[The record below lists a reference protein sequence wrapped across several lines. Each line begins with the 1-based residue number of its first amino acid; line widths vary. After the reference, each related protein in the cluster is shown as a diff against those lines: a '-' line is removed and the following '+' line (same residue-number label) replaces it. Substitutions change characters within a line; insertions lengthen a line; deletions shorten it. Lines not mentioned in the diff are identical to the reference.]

1 MARAEYGRRNSAGA
15 SLIDKARELFGDWVE
30 PVEDMNATSPNEI
43 VGLDKDVYQVVRKYL
58 DDHDE
63 SSSKLRLSVVYDSIQ
78 RSNSSLKRRPRKQL
92 EDSIDR
98 VIDVIRK
105 DEEPD
110 DDDMAELEGD
120 FAMDEP
126 QEKKDRSGDWMNRQI
141 VKGWGIPTATG
152 ETSKKRDAEKSKE
165 ERDSKKQKKAEARGS
180 KIDTAAPTGVTLD
193 DLGGVTK
200 VKEQLKEHLVLPL
213 LMSHVYVNRKIP
225 IPRGI
230 LLHGPPGCGKTV
242 ISRAFA
248 AELGV
253 PFIEILGPSVVSGM
267 SGESEKQ
274 IREHFEKAKAVAPC
288 LLFIDEID
296 VIAPKRDSAQS
307 QMEKRIVA
315 QLLISMDSLAM
326 EGNNGKPVIVLAAT
340 NRPDSLDPALR
351 RGGRFDTEINMGV
364 PNELTRRSILKA
376 LTREIKLSPDVDFG
390 VLARRTAGFVGADL
404 KDLVSKAGTWSM
416 DEFRRALEKQAASVE
431 TTMEID
437 DDTDTQVNQS
447 IRRLITRVRD
457 TEAQPPEGY
466 EDIALAME
474 AFEAVLPTITPS
486 SKREGFA
493 TVPDTTWRDVGAL
506 SGIREA
512 LEMAICEPIKD
523 PVKFAKFGITAP
535 TGVLLWGPPGC
546 GKTLL
551 AKAVA
556 AESKANFISVKG
568 PELLN
573 KYVGESERALRQVF
587 ERARSSVPCVIFFD
601 EFDALVPKRS
611 TELHEA
617 SARVVNTLLTEF
629 DGLSMRSGIY
639 VIAATNRPEMIDE
652 AMLRPGRLET
662 LLYVKLPKPEERVDI
677 LRALIRQRGVI
688 NPELAEIARLDA
700 CKDFSG
706 ADLESLLRK
715 AGQHALSRRGEM
727 VELVDFEEAAKTL
740 KPSVG
745 DVKKYERLQDRFGTN
760 R

>member
-1 MARAEYGRRNSAGA
+1 MSSRGRS
-15 SLIDKARELFGDWVE
+15 SLKQ
-30 PVEDMNATSPNEI
+30 
-43 VGLDKDVYQVVRKYL
+43 GLDREIYQVVLKYL
-58 DDHDE
+58 DDKNE
-63 SSSKLRLSVVYDSIQ
+63 SPLKLRPTAVYDYIS
-78 RSNSSLKRRPRKQL
+78 RSNSSLKRRSKKQL
-92 EDSIDR
+92 EDSIER
-98 VIDVIRK
+98 VIDALRDDASGD
-105 DEEPD
+105 DEDE
-110 DDDMAELEGD
+110 MAELEGE
-120 FAMDEP
+120 FGSDEKSK
-126 QEKKDRSGDWMNRQI
+126 EGKSTDWMNRQI
-141 VKGWGIPTATG
+141 VNQWATPTANG
-152 ETSKKRDAEKSKE
+152 EKSEKNKKRDGEKAKGERESK
-165 ERDSKKQKKAEARGS
+165 RQKKSSAPAPDA
-180 KIDTAAPTGVTLD
+180 KINIAPPTGVCLK
-193 DLGGVTK
+193 DLGGVGK
-200 VKEQLKEHLVLPL
+200 VKRQLKEHLVLPL
-213 LMSHVYVNRKIP
+213 LSPQEYVDRKIP

-274 IREHFEKAKAVAPC
+274 VREHFERAKEVAPC
-288 LLFIDEID
+288 LIFIDEID
-296 VIAPKRDSAQS
+296 VIAPKRDNAQS

-315 QLLISMDSLAM
+315 QLLISMDSLSM
-326 EGNNGKPVIVLAAT
+326 DTNDGKPVIVLAAT

-364 PNELTRRSILKA
+364 PNESMRELILKA
-376 LTREIKLSPDVDFG
+376 LTREPKLTDDVNFTA
-390 VLARRTAGFVGADL
+390 LAKRTAGFVGADL

-416 DEFRRALEKQAASVE
+416 DQYREALEKQAAE
-431 TTMEID
+431 GEMDID
-437 DDTDTQVNQS
+437 DQANRDEDFAVDRS
-447 IRRLITRVRD
+447 IARLIKRVRD
-457 TEAQPPEGY
+457 TEASRPEGF
-466 EDIALAME
+466 EDTAISME

-506 SGIREA
+506 ANVREE

-523 PVKFAKFGITAP
+523 PQKFANYGISAP

-573 KYVGESERALRQVF
+573 KYVGESERALRQIF
-587 ERARSSVPCVIFFD
+587 LRARSSVPCVIFFD

-611 TELHEA
+611 TDLHEA
-617 SARVVNTLLTEF
+617 SARVVNTLLTEL
-629 DGLSMRSGIY
+629 DGLSEREGIY
-639 VIAATNRPEMIDE
+639 LIAATNRPEMIDE
-652 AMLRPGRLET
+652 AMMRPGRLET
-662 LLYVKLPKPEERVDI
+662 LLYVELPKPEERVDI
-677 LRALIRQRGVI
+677 LKALIRQRGVI
-688 NPELAEIARLDA
+688 DVELAEIGRRDE

-715 AGQHALSRRGEM
+715 AGQHALRRRAAKIE
-727 VELVDFEEAAKTL
+727 EVDFVEAARNI

-745 DVKKYERLQDRFGTN
+745 DIRKYEKLRERFEAKLW
-760 R
+760 

>member
-1 MARAEYGRRNSAGA
+1 MVSKGRP
-15 SLIDKARELFGDWVE
+15 SLQA
-30 PVEDMNATSPNEI
+30 
-43 VGLDKDVYQVVRKYL
+43 GLDKEVYQVVRKYL
-58 DDHDE
+58 DEKNE
-63 SSSKLRLSVVYDSIQ
+63 SPLKLRLSTVYDYIQ
-78 RSNSSLKRRPRKQL
+78 RSNSSLKRRPKKQL

-98 VIDVIRK
+98 VIDVIREDESG
-105 DEEPD
+105 DEED
-110 DDDMAELEGD
+110 ELAELEGN

-126 QEKKDRSGDWMNRQI
+126 KDRSSDWMNRQI
-141 VKGWGIPTATG
+141 VNQWATPTATNG
-152 ETSKKRDAEKSKE
+152 EKSEKSKKRDSGKSKE
-165 ERDSKKQKKAEARGS
+165 ERESKRQKKMAAQEN
-180 KIDTAAPTGVTLD
+180 KIETAAPTGVTLE
-193 DLGGVTK
+193 DLGGVGK

-213 LMSHVYVNRKIP
+213 LCPQEYANRKIP

-253 PFIEILGPSVVSGM
+253 PFVEILGPSVVSGM

-274 IREHFEKAKAVAPC
+274 VREHFERAKEVAPC
-288 LLFIDEID
+288 LIFIDEID

-364 PNELTRRSILKA
+364 PSEQMRKSILQA
-376 LTREIKLSPDVDFG
+376 LTREPKLSEDVDFDI
-390 VLARRTAGFVGADL
+390 LAKRTAGFVGADL

-416 DEFRRALEKQAASVE
+416 DQYRRALEKQAASAE
-431 TTMEID
+431 GTMDID
-437 DDTDTQVNQS
+437 NEAPLNADDLMNQS
-447 IRRLITRVRD
+447 IRRLIVRAKD
-457 TEAQPPEGY
+457 TEAPRPEGF
-466 EDIALAME
+466 EDTVISME

-506 SGIREA
+506 EGVREE

-523 PVKFAKFGITAP
+523 PAKFAKFGISAP

-573 KYVGESERALRQVF
+573 KVSVQNGTVF
-587 ERARSSVPCVIFFD
+587 GWMNVVI
-601 EFDALVPKRS
+601 LPLLLQQWQKRS
-611 TELHEA
+611 T
-617 SARVVNTLLTEF
+617 
-629 DGLSMRSGIY
+629 
-639 VIAATNRPEMIDE
+639 
-652 AMLRPGRLET
+652 
-662 LLYVKLPKPEERVDI
+662 PK
-677 LRALIRQRGVI
+677 
-688 NPELAEIARLDA
+688 
-700 CKDFSG
+700 
-706 ADLESLLRK
+706 
-715 AGQHALSRRGEM
+715 
-727 VELVDFEEAAKTL
+727 
-740 KPSVG
+740 
-745 DVKKYERLQDRFGTN
+745 
-760 R
+760 

>member
-1 MARAEYGRRNSAGA
+1 MVSKGRP
-15 SLIDKARELFGDWVE
+15 SLQA
-30 PVEDMNATSPNEI
+30 
-43 VGLDKDVYQVVRKYL
+43 GLDKEVYQVVRKYL
-58 DDHDE
+58 DEKNE
-63 SSSKLRLSVVYDSIQ
+63 SALKLRPSTVYDYIQ
-78 RSNSSLKRRPRKQL
+78 RSNSSLKRRPKKQI

-98 VIDVIRK
+98 VIDVIRE

-110 DDDMAELEGD
+110 SEDEMAELEGD
-120 FAMDEP
+120 FTMDEP
-126 QEKKDRSGDWMNRQI
+126 KDKKDRSSDWMNKQI
-141 VKGWGIPTATG
+141 VSQWAIPPAANG
-152 ETSKKRDAEKSKE
+152 EKSEKSEKSKKRDSGKTKE
-165 ERDSKKQKKAEARGS
+165 EREAKRQKKAGAQEKES
-180 KIDTAAPTGVTLD
+180 KIDTAAPTGVTLE
-193 DLGGVTK
+193 DLGGVEK

-213 LMSHVYVNRKIP
+213 LCPQEYGNRKIP

-274 IREHFEKAKAVAPC
+274 VREHFEKAKEVAPC
-288 LLFIDEID
+288 LIFIDEID

-364 PNELTRRSILKA
+364 PNELMRRSILQA
-376 LTREIKLSPDVDFG
+376 LTREPKLSHDVDFS
-390 VLARRTAGFVGADL
+390 VLAKRTAGFVGADL

-416 DEFRRALEKQAASVE
+416 DQFRRALEKQAANAE

-437 DDTDTQVNQS
+437 GGISLNADSLMNQS

-457 TEAQPPEGY
+457 TEAPRPEGF
-466 EDIALAME
+466 EDTVITME

-506 SGIREA
+506 AGVREE

-523 PVKFAKFGITAP
+523 PAKFAKFGISAP

-573 KYVGESERALRQVF
+573 KVRY
-587 ERARSSVPCVIFFD
+587 IF
-601 EFDALVPKRS
+601 
-611 TELHEA
+611 
-617 SARVVNTLLTEF
+617 
-629 DGLSMRSGIY
+629 
-639 VIAATNRPEMIDE
+639 
-652 AMLRPGRLET
+652 
-662 LLYVKLPKPEERVDI
+662 
-677 LRALIRQRGVI
+677 
-688 NPELAEIARLDA
+688 
-700 CKDFSG
+700 
-706 ADLESLLRK
+706 
-715 AGQHALSRRGEM
+715 
-727 VELVDFEEAAKTL
+727 
-740 KPSVG
+740 
-745 DVKKYERLQDRFGTN
+745 
-760 R
+760 